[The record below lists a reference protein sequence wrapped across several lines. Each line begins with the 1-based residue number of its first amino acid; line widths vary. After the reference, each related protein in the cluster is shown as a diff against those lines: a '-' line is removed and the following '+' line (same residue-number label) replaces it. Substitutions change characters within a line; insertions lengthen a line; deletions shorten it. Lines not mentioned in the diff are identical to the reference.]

1 MLNYVR
7 YKKYKKRCTRMV
19 MKRLLVVLLL
29 ALLEH
34 NTYISYIKPKKYPQ
48 LDTSHNGFH
57 C

>member
-7 YKKYKKRCTRMV
+7 YKNYKKRCTRMV